1 MATPTVPIDGWGDA
15 LAISVRQAAR
25 SAGVSRSILY
35 EEMHNGRLKFVKIGA
50 RRVILVD
57 DLREWLVTL
66 RDGAR

>member
-1 MATPTVPIDGWGDA
+1 MRDA
-15 LAISVRQAAR
+15 
-25 SAGVSRSILY
+25 
-35 EEMHNGRLKFVKIGA
+35 RLKFVKIGA